1 MAVLKTCVCACGVCV
16 CGMCAHISAYACGV
30 CVCVACVHISA
41 YVCGECVSVHACVV
55 CVWCVC
61 ACVHTCVVLSI
72 VCVCVCVP
80 MYMRASALMTLAPI
94 CHDTLHPSGI
104 NVKVWMQVF
113 NHRKHYRVL
122 RASFRKTVFGQGV
135 FAFTAE

>member
-1 MAVLKTCVCACGVCV
+1 MLVSCVSGVCV
-16 CGMCAHISAYACGV
+16 HV
-30 CVCVACVHISA
+30 CTL
-41 YVCGECVSVHACVV
+41 
-55 CVWCVC
+55 VWCC
-61 ACVHTCVVLSI
+61 PS
-72 VCVCVCVP
+72 CVCVCVP

-94 CHDTLHPSGI
+94 CHDTLHPNGI